1 MRQPPF
7 TAHSKK
13 IAKQKIKLLLS
24 LETLHSRSVASGS
37 AIGISF
43 QEKPTASEELVA
55 VGTGGR
61 GHNRSRDLAET
72 ASLEKCLNERV
83 DPQPAHVGGR
93 GLYLGAIRP

>member
-1 MRQPPF
+1 MPRRFFLRANPLSP
-7 TAHSKK
+7 H
-13 IAKQKIKLLLS
+13 IQKNRKTKKLLLS

-72 ASLEKCLNERV
+72 ASLEKC
-83 DPQPAHVGGR
+83 
-93 GLYLGAIRP
+93 